1 MGGTMN
7 YLKTIFILGLFI
19 FPQSLF
25 GADLKIAFFAS
36 SSENGYNQATWEGVK
51 DAAAEAGGV
60 DVSIFN
66 GDFNATLQYSQI
78 EDIIASQEFDGIVV
92 VPNDSVGIAGA
103 IEQAIA
109 AGLKV
114 AASLFPIGPD
124 LTILEPQ
131 VEGLT
136 ATAAGSP
143 AYGAALQANAV
154 VDYCKNKNPCNT
166 IILIG
171 QKIYPFDKLRY
182 DTYLDVLGKESNIKI
197 VATVEGNYSPD
208 VSLTGMTDALQA
220 AKDVHVV
227 LSNADQHLL
236 GAEIALADAG
246 YNVADLYLMG
256 GGAAEVAIDAINA
269 GQWDATLI
277 GVPYSEGYLAAEAV
291 IKALRGEMVN
301 PVIDVTKREIGGI
314 DPIITK
320 DVLDANPNWKAEW
333 GG

>member
-1 MGGTMN
+1 MN
-7 YLKTIFILGLFI
+7 LLKTIFILILFI

-51 DAAAEAGGV
+51 DAAADAGGV
-60 DVSIFN
+60 EVSIFN
-66 GDFNATLQYSQI
+66 GEFNATLQYGQI
-78 EDIIASQEFDGIVV
+78 EDIIASQEFDGFVV
-92 VPNDSVGIAGA
+92 VPNDNVGIAGA

-109 AGLKV
+109 ANIKV
-114 AASLFPIGPD
+114 ATSLFPIGPD
-124 LTILEPQ
+124 LTTLDPQ
-131 VEGLT
+131 VTGLT

-143 AYGAALQANAV
+143 VYGATLQANAV
-154 VDYCKNKNPCNT
+154 VDYCKDKNPCNT
-166 IILIG
+166 IIMIG

-197 VATVEGNYSPD
+197 LSTVEGNYSPD

-220 AKDVHVV
+220 AKDLHVV

-256 GGAAEVAIDAINA
+256 GGAAAVAIDAINA
-269 GQWDATLI
+269 GEWDATFI

-291 IKALRGEMVN
+291 ITALRGGYVN
-301 PVIDVTKREIGGI
+301 PVIDITKVGGI

-320 DVLDANPNWKAEW
+320 EVLDANPNWKPEW